1 MTFKPSALLRLIR
14 TNVKK
19 VTVNYTLLTKQLEA
33 LLEDEF
39 DLLANSAN
47 LVGLLFA
54 EIPHI
59 NWLGIYV
66 RRGND
71 LVLGPFQGK
80 PACVRIPLGQGVCG
94 TAAQRMESLLVE
106 NVNDFSGHIT
116 CDPASVSEVVVPLIS
131 AGQVIGVLDVDSPQ
145 QSRFSVD
152 DQHGLELLCER
163 FVQLLERQ
171 HTNLENFI

>member
-1 MTFKPSALLRLIR
+1 M
-14 TNVKK
+14 
-19 VTVNYTLLTKQLEA
+19 TVNYKLLTRQLEA
-33 LLEDEF
+33 LVEDEA

-54 EIPHI
+54 EIADI

-66 RRGND
+66 LRGSE

-94 TAAQRMESLLVE
+94 TAAQRMESQLVE
-106 NVNDFSGHIT
+106 DVSTFSGHIT

-131 AGQVIGVLDVDSPQ
+131 AGQVIGVLDVDSPLQ
-145 QSRFSVD
+145 GRFSAD

-163 FVQLLERQ
+163 FVQLLENKRADLQ
-171 HTNLENFI
+171 NFI

>member
-1 MTFKPSALLRLIR
+1 MAI
-14 TNVKK
+14 
-19 VTVNYTLLTKQLEA
+19 NYTLLTRQLEG
-33 LLEDEF
+33 LLEDES

-66 RRGND
+66 LRGNE
-71 LVLGPFQGK
+71 LVLGPFQGN

-94 TAAQRMESLLVE
+94 TAAQQMESMVVD
-106 NVNDFSGHIT
+106 NVHDFDGHIS
-116 CDPASVSEVVVPLIS
+116 CDPASVSELVVPLVS
-131 AGQVIGVLDVDSPQ
+131 AGKVIGVVDVDSPQ
-145 QSRFSVD
+145 QGRFTAD

-163 FVQLLERQ
+163 FVQLLETRHSDLQ
-171 HTNLENFI
+171 EFI

>member
-1 MTFKPSALLRLIR
+1 M
-14 TNVKK
+14 
-19 VTVNYTLLTKQLEA
+19 TVNYKLLTRQLEA
-33 LLEDEF
+33 LVEDEA

-54 EIPHI
+54 EIADI

-66 RRGND
+66 LRGSE

-94 TAAQRMESLLVE
+94 TAAQRMESQLVAD
-106 NVNDFSGHIT
+106 VNNFSGHIT

-131 AGQVIGVLDVDSPQ
+131 AGQVIGVLDVDSPLQ
-145 QSRFSVD
+145 GRFSAD

-163 FVQLLERQ
+163 FVQLLENKRADLQ
-171 HTNLENFI
+171 NFI

>member
-1 MTFKPSALLRLIR
+1 
-14 TNVKK
+14 
-19 VTVNYTLLTKQLEA
+19 VTVNYTLLTRQLEA
-33 LLEDEF
+33 LVEDEA

-54 EIPHI
+54 EIPDI

-66 RRGND
+66 LRGSE

-94 TAAQRMESLLVE
+94 TAAQRMESQLVAD
-106 NVNDFSGHIT
+106 VNNFSGHIS

-131 AGQVIGVLDVDSPQ
+131 AGQVIGVLDVDSPLQ
-145 QSRFSVD
+145 GRFSAD

-163 FVQLLERQ
+163 FVQLLENKRADLQ
-171 HTNLENFI
+171 NFI